1 MENRKKLTIDMTREG
16 EFVDPP
22 QGSRPFQ
29 GSRPSQGSWPPR
41 GPQFQPQFAGS
52 NLPLAERI
60 GRAAIVVAV
69 LAGLLGAAAL
79 ALWFALALIPVVLAA
94 SAVAWVAYRVQ
105 LWRIRR

>member
-22 QGSRPFQ
+22 QKSG
-29 GSRPSQGSWPPR
+29 WPPQ
-41 GPQFQPQFAGS
+41 GPDFRAQFGGDPDAT
-52 NLPLAERI
+52 LAARL
-60 GRAAIVVAV
+60 GRTAIVVAV

-94 SAVAWVAYRVQ
+94 SAVAWVAYRIQ
-105 LWRIRR
+105 LWRMRR